1 MAPKVE
7 RVVVSGTRADELAN
21 RLHYAGVAS
30 EKMTVIADRPAAL
43 DAALGHLPT
52 DGRLVVLS
60 GYTPLIELRNEMSRR
75 GWAGRYWAV

>member
-1 MAPKVE
+1 
-7 RVVVSGTRADELAN
+7 
-21 RLHYAGVAS
+21 
-30 EKMTVIADRPAAL
+30 VIADRPAAL